1 MKISEIF
8 LSIQGEGKL
17 TGVPSLFIRTSGC
30 NLRCVWC
37 DTPYSSWNP
46 IGETLTVSEILKK
59 AQLHG
64 TQHVVITGGEPL
76 MQPQLPELVAG
87 LRTMGRHI
95 TVETAGTLWQ
105 DVPMDLASISPKL
118 SNSTPLTDAKWAP
131 IHEQRRLNWD
141 VLNTFAKSELIA
153 DRQWKFVICNPE
165 DMREVDAILS
175 RISEAQAVRP
185 SDVIL
190 MPEGVTTEAMQSRG
204 GWLAEICRQRGFRF
218 GMRLHILLYG
228 NKRGT

>member
-46 IGETLTVSEILKK
+46 IGETMTVSEILKK

-118 SNSTPLTDAKWAP
+118 SHSTPFNDTTWSN
-131 IHEQRRLNWD
+131 IHQQRRLNWD
-141 VLNTFAKSELIA
+141 VLATFARSPLITE
-153 DRQWKFVICNPE
+153 RQWKFVICKPE
-165 DMREVDAILS
+165 DMAEVDAIVNE
-175 RISEAQAVRP
+175 ISSLTPIPPA
-185 SDVIL
+185 DVIL
-190 MPEGVTTEAMQSRG
+190 MPEGVQSEALQARG
-204 GWLAEICRQRGFRF
+204 GWLADICRERGFRF

-228 NKRGT
+228 NTRGT